1 MASYAVL
8 AATDR
13 VRKYLGQTGIR
24 IMMRFMGLLLMGVAI
39 QFILNGFTDVGLIHQ
54 R

>member
-1 MASYAVL
+1 MRRYF
-8 AATDR
+8 
-13 VRKYLGQTGIR
+13 GHTGIR

-39 QFILNGFTDVGLIHQ
+39 QFILNGLTDVGLIHA